1 MKRLIV
7 LAALVAM
14 VVPAAG
20 CALLKGVFDD
30 DENNTA
36 DRSQGAR
43 AEAADRARAE
53 QDAKARLCASLR
65 DRAARD
71 ARGC

>member
-1 MKRLIV
+1 MKRLII
-7 LAALVAM
+7 LAAVVAM
-14 VVPAAG
+14 VVPTAG

-30 DENNTA
+30 HDNTA
-36 DRSQGAR
+36 DQSQGAR